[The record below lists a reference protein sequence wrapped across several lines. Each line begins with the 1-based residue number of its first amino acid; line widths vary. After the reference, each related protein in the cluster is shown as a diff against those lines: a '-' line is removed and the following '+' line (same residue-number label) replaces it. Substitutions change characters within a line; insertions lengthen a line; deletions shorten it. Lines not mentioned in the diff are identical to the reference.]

1 MTRLLHMVDRDVPA
15 DCLAQLAQLADEGDE
30 VVSVGAPPVGL
41 DAVVRVEH
49 APLGLASLAGRRM
62 ARRVGEFEIV
72 HAWSPRAAQAGAV
85 LARLAGRELLL
96 TLPALP
102 RGNALDELLARLRDD
117 AWTVTV
123 PTRVAR
129 DALVARQAPEGRVRV
144 LPPPAAAID
153 QPGQRRMR
161 VREQLGVGESEFLL
175 AAPAPLVRGA
185 GHEMVAWA
193 HAIVREI
200 GPRLKVVAPDGA
212 RAGELRTFAD
222 STGFGPDLHITPADT
237 LDLIAACDAAA
248 FLCKFDCG
256 VQALATA
263 LAAGK
268 AIVASST
275 PDIRELT
282 GDGEGAMLCA
292 PGKAR
297 EAAAAILKLVE
308 EPETSAALAARALE
322 RGARLTV
329 ASARKTLTEIYTSLG
344 ADSPA

>member
-129 DALVARQAPEGRVRV
+129 DALVARQAPE
-144 LPPPAAAID
+144 
-153 QPGQRRMR
+153 
-161 VREQLGVGESEFLL
+161 
-175 AAPAPLVRGA
+175 
-185 GHEMVAWA
+185 
-193 HAIVREI
+193 
-200 GPRLKVVAPDGA
+200 
-212 RAGELRTFAD
+212 
-222 STGFGPDLHITPADT
+222 
-237 LDLIAACDAAA
+237 
-248 FLCKFDCG
+248 
-256 VQALATA
+256 
-263 LAAGK
+263 
-268 AIVASST
+268 
-275 PDIRELT
+275 
-282 GDGEGAMLCA
+282 
-292 PGKAR
+292 
-297 EAAAAILKLVE
+297 
-308 EPETSAALAARALE
+308 
-322 RGARLTV
+322 
-329 ASARKTLTEIYTSLG
+329 
-344 ADSPA
+344 